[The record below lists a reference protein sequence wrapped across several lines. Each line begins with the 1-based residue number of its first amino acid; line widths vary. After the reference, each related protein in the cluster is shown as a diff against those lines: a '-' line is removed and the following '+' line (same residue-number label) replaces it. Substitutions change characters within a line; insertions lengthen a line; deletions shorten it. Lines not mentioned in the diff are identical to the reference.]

1 VSGTAAEA
9 QGAAAAAAATATAT
23 ATATGDGGQ
32 AGRTG
37 TRAPVV
43 RAGAWRQLVTLA
55 RAMLRGFF
63 RDRTALFFTFFF
75 PLMFLVIF
83 GLIFNNAGAVK
94 TTLGVVG
101 SGPIISALPTQALEL
116 KTYPDEATALAAVRS
131 GGLPGV
137 LIESGSSLRLRYAA
151 SDQVKA
157 ATLNGIVGSVVDGV
171 NVAASGGAP
180 AYTLQRGQ
188 VEDASLKAIQYITP
202 GILSWGVATSAAF
215 GAALTLVSWRRT
227 QLLRRL
233 RLAPAPV
240 WTVVGARVG
249 VSLVVALVQAALFVG
264 IALTPPFGL
273 QLTGSWY
280 LALPLL
286 MAGTLAFLSVGLL
299 VGSIARTDEAASA
312 MVNFVVLP
320 MAFLSGTFF
329 DITAA
334 PGWLQAVSKVLPLR
348 WMNDGMLDI
357 LARGKGVQAIGLP
370 ILVLLAFG
378 AVVSLIGARFFRWD
392 DA

>member
-1 VSGTAAEA
+1 MSTLQDRAV
-9 QGAAAAAAATATAT
+9 
-23 ATATGDGGQ
+23 ATG
-32 AGRTG
+32 
-37 TRAPVV
+37 APPA
-43 RAGAWRQLVTLA
+43 RPANPWRQLVTLA
-55 RAMLRGFF
+55 QAMLRGFF

-83 GLIFNNAGAVK
+83 GLIFNNAGATK
-94 TTLGVVG
+94 ITLGVVG
-101 SGPIISALPTQALEL
+101 TGPIVQNLPRQVLDL
-116 KTYPDEATALAAVRS
+116 KTFPDEAAAVQAVRA
-131 GGLPGV
+131 GDVPAVMVERGDE
-137 LIESGSSLRLRYAA
+137 ITLRYAM
-151 SDQVKA
+151 SDQVRA
-157 ATLNGIVGSVVDGV
+157 GQVQGIVKSVVDGA
-171 NVAASGGAP
+171 NVAASGRPRAFS
-180 AYTLQRGQ
+180 LDSQQ

-215 GAALTLVSWRRT
+215 GSALTLVAWRRT

-249 VSLVVALVQAALFVG
+249 VSLVTAVVQAAVYVG

-273 QLTGSWY
+273 QLTRHWY

-286 MAGTLAFLSVGLL
+286 LLGTLAFLSIGLFVGA
-299 VGSIARTDEAASA
+299 IAKTDEAASA
-312 MVNFVVLP
+312 MANFIVLP

-348 WMNDGMLDI
+348 WMNDGMLD
-357 LARGKGVQAIGLP
+357 LLVRGKGAEA
-370 ILVLLAFG
+370 LLAPA
-378 AVVSLIGARFFRWD
+378 AVLVAFAAIVAFIATRFFTWD
-392 DA
+392 DV